1 VARWRLGIDFGT
13 NYTVVAV
20 EEGGQV
26 RTVDLEAD
34 GKTRMPSAVLLNVDG
49 SILVGTAA
57 ERQAVFL
64 PERYEPTP
72 KRILMEQEAFLGDRS
87 IPVTDLVAAVFR
99 RAFTET
105 CRQQGETIPET
116 TVVTHPADWS
126 DFRLERLK
134 EALSKAGI
142 VDAELLPEPVAAA
155 IAVCSRDTS
164 AGTTI
169 AMYDFGGG
177 TFDAA
182 VLSRTSD
189 GFDLAGPPSGVD
201 PLGGEDL
208 DECIVNYLGELLA
221 EEEPDDWARLS
232 NPPDVEWRRNAAE
245 FRIQVRNVK
254 ETLSN
259 TGVARLWVPG
269 LNREVQLTKAE
280 LNELIRPYVDSTVT
294 CLERAI
300 DAAGTTAG
308 ALGGIHLVGGSSRIP
323 LVAETVWRRLDVQP
337 LTHDNPKAVVAV
349 GAVMASMTP
358 VETIEHSLPVVNDAR
373 LAPTSEAIAAPD
385 GHPDMVQSDIPP
397 VAPEPSETVAVLALT
412 KDDPDVDRPSATTAD
427 DTAIEQTS
435 PVAPEPVGS
444 SPPISSA
451 VRRRGRRVLLAG
463 CGIVLLLAAGGI
475 ALAVTS
481 SSAPRP
487 PPHASPQ
494 GFVWSRTRTADQAS
508 SGITQVSCPTDAFC
522 MVVDNNGRDATYEDS
537 SWSQAESI
545 DGTNELV
552 GLSCA
557 STAFCVATDNNGNA
571 LTYDIDGWS
580 KPISIDGTNSINGVS
595 CASATFCMAVADQG
609 DAISYHDGTWSSPED
624 IDSQQELNAVSC
636 ASATFCMAV
645 DNQGGAVSY
654 HDGTWSKPVV
664 NDPYSLTGVSCP
676 TATFCMAVDTQG
688 DAMTYENGTWSQ
700 EPVID
705 SGTDGTNQI
714 DGVSCPSTG
723 FCLAADGSGN
733 ILVYAKGAWS
743 DPYNIDS
750 NILVGL
756 SCPTTAFCVV
766 VDSDDNYLTGRRS

>member
-1 VARWRLGIDFGT
+1 MARWRLGIDFGT

-105 CRQQGETIPET
+105 CRQQGETTPET

-182 VLSRTSD
+182 VLSRTRD

-300 DAAGTTAG
+300 DAAGTTAS
-308 ALGGIHLVGGSSRIP
+308 ALAGIHLVGGSSRIP

-337 LTHDNPKAVVAV
+337 LTHDNPKAVVAI
-349 GAVMASMTP
+349 GAVMAPMTH
-358 VETIEHSLPVVNDAR
+358 VETIEHAPPVVHDTP
-373 LAPTSEAIAAPD
+373 LVPISEALAAPD
-385 GHPDMVQSDIPP
+385 GHHETDQSDPPPAQPERPESVTSSGLAKDEP
-397 VAPEPSETVAVLALT
+397 VAE
-412 KDDPDVDRPSATTAD
+412 RPSATTTD
-427 DTAIEQTS
+427 DTSIEQTS
-435 PVAPEPVGS
+435 PVAPEPTISG
-444 SPPISSA
+444 PPIAGA
-451 VRRRGRRVLLAG
+451 VRRRGRRVLLAS

-475 ALAVTS
+475 ALEVTS
-481 SSAPRP
+481 SSAPRQP
-487 PPHASPQ
+487 PQASPD
-494 GFVWSRTRTADQAS
+494 GFDWSRTRTADQTS
-508 SGITQVSCPTDAFC
+508 LGITQISCPTDAFC
-522 MVVDNNGRDATYEDS
+522 MVVDGNGRDAKYQDS
-537 SWSQAESI
+537 SWSPAESI
-545 DGTNELV
+545 DGANQLA

-557 STAFCVATDNNGNA
+557 SAAFCVATDQNGNA
-571 LTYDIDGWS
+571 LTYDGGSWS
-580 KPISIDGTNSINGVS
+580 KPISIDGTISINGVS
-595 CASATFCMAVADQG
+595 CASATFCMAVDNQG
-609 DAISYHDGTWSSPED
+609 DAISYHDGKWSNPKD
-624 IDSQQELNAVSC
+624 IDGQQELNAVSC

-645 DNQGGAVSY
+645 DYKGGAVSY
-654 HDGTWSKPVV
+654 SDGTWSKPVV
-664 NDPYSLTGVSCP
+664 IDASSSLIGVSCP
-676 TATFCMAVDTQG
+676 TATFCMAMDASG

-700 EPVID
+700 GAILV
-705 SGTDGTNQI
+705 DGINQI

-723 FCLAADGSGN
+723 FCLVADDLGN